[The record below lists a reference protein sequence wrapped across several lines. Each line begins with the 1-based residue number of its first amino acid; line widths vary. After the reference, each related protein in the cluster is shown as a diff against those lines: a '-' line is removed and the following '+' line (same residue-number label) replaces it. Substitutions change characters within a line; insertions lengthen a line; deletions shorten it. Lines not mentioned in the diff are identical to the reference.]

1 MKELQAECK
10 QPLEA
15 RDDRE
20 TGSPLEPSEDSK
32 PADILILAPLYGT
45 PLQHSCLENPMDEGP
60 W

>member
-15 RDDRE
+15 RDDKE
-20 TGSPLEPSEDSK
+20 TDSPLEPSEDSN
-32 PADILILAPLYGT
+32 PADFLILAPLYGT
-45 PLQHSCLENPMDEGP
+45 PLQYSCLENPMEEGA